1 MKRTPIAA
9 CRGAWLALLAPL
21 LGCQDLPVT
30 LAGCAAVRV
39 GPVCEVAANARE
51 LRVFVATSVGTPV
64 TVLQGLRPLPLQAA
78 EEVQGGR
85 LLRVQVRP
93 GARGLWVV
101 ERRGLHLRS
110 HSLTLREHTTAPW
123 LRDARAR
130 WDKDQVEA
138 VGQELRAR
146 LAQGLPPDERAEALG
161 MLGRIALEQSAIPEA
176 RARLQD
182 ALLADRETGSVSG
195 EADDALVLAALL
207 AQQDQQASAAE
218 AVLGA
223 HAWAFK
229 QAPAFQPWATLQQA
243 GWLRMR
249 GALAE
254 GLAVLDEGR
263 RQARQ
268 LGEALALGE
277 LRLARADVLQNLG
290 RAAEAKEELQGL
302 AEDYRAQGAWCRA
315 ANALTKLGRL
325 RLLGLQATPS
335 LGAAWPTEEDPAPPL
350 QQSLT
355 LRRAHCQQAPRIAEN
370 LALLAATAI
379 LRGDVGA
386 AEQALLR
393 SQEEVAQGA
402 DIGLRRHW
410 AMLEGHLALLRAQR
424 AAKAA
429 APPLYQ
435 DAARRLRAA
444 LVLLDSEKALPSAPR
459 EHAGQPGAR
468 AVAPAPDPYDSGWR
482 ARVALAQVLAALQRP
497 AEAETEFLRAEEHL
511 ERRGLELT
519 RGEVR
524 SGYLGRHQLGTGA
537 FVEFL
542 VDQRR
547 EADALRVVRQALA
560 RGLRGLVRLSRLSAL
575 SPEEEQR
582 FAEAQAA
589 YQRTREAFEQASARA
604 AEAPLNEE
612 ANQREERRQL
622 ANSLDQQLDRA
633 LRVLGERA
641 PEALRPIAAGEVL
654 LVCHPLTRT
663 WLCLL
668 GREEAQPA
676 PRAKTTQVVSA
687 RLPREP
693 DAAGLGALLGEPQA
707 RAILQGARRLSVISY
722 GQALEQLDFDSLL
735 VAGRPLAEQV
745 EVVYALDLPQAP
757 RSAETPASG
766 PRQALL
772 ITDPLG
778 EIDPALRPALQPA
791 PSPNQAPAEEATAPW
806 QIQSEG
812 FGPRVPHPTGVS
824 GLPRQRVVEL
834 LAQAD
839 LFAYFGH
846 GFFAA
851 DLARRHLRTGS
862 DGGLQVADILMLPR
876 GPRAVVLV
884 GCSTGA
890 AAVAVGGVSGL
901 GIAQAFLVKGQGF
914 VIGTTREV
922 AAEVGKA
929 MGEALVAAGLPALV
943 ADPVARL
950 RAARAQ
956 VRAQHPTWVQESQ
969 AFRVLVP

>member
-1 MKRTPIAA
+1 MKRTPISVY
-9 CRGAWLALLAPL
+9 RGAWLAWLAPL

-39 GPVCEVAANARE
+39 GPVCEIAANARE

-64 TVLQGLRPLPLQAA
+64 TVLQGLRPLPLRAA

-110 HSLTLREHTTAPW
+110 RSLTLREHTTAPW
-123 LRDARAR
+123 LQDARAR
-130 WDKDQVEA
+130 WDKDQGGA

-146 LAQGLPPDERAEALG
+146 LAQGLPPAERAEALG

-176 RARLQD
+176 RARLQE
-182 ALLADRETGSVSG
+182 ALLADRETGSLSG

-223 HAWAFK
+223 HAWAFQ

-290 RAAEAKEELQGL
+290 RAAEAKQELQGL
-302 AEDYRAQGAWCRA
+302 AEDYLAQGAWCRA
-315 ANALTKLGRL
+315 ASALTKLGRL
-325 RLLGLQATPS
+325 RLMGLQATPS
-335 LGAAWPTEEDPAPPL
+335 LGAAWPAAEDPAPPL

-393 SQEEVAQGA
+393 SQKEVAQGA

-410 AMLEGHLALLRAQR
+410 AVLEGHLALLRARQ
-424 AAKAA
+424 AAQAA

-435 DAARRLRAA
+435 EAERRLRAA
-444 LVLLDSEKALPSAPR
+444 LTLLDSEHAPR
-459 EHAGQPGAR
+459 SGADQPGAR
-468 AVAPAPDPYDSGWR
+468 ASAPAPDPYDSGWR
-482 ARVALAQVLAALQRP
+482 ARVALAQALAALQRP
-497 AEAETEFLRAEEHL
+497 TEAEAEFQRAEEHL

-537 FVEFL
+537 YVEFL
-542 VDQRR
+542 VDERR

-575 SPEEEQR
+575 SPKEEQR
-582 FAEAQAA
+582 FAEARAA
-589 YQRTREAFEQASARA
+589 YQRTRAAFEQASARA

-622 ANSLDQQLDRA
+622 ANSLDQQLDSA

-668 GREEAQPA
+668 GREQAQQA
-676 PRAKTTQVVSA
+676 QGAKTTQVVSA

-693 DAAGLGALLGEPQA
+693 DAASLGALLGEPQA

-757 RSAETPASG
+757 RPAETPASG

-851 DLARRHLRTGS
+851 DLAQRHLRTGN

-890 AAVAVGGVSGL
+890 AAAAVGGVSGL

-950 RAARAQ
+950 RAARAL
-956 VRAQHPTWVQESQ
+956 VRAHHPAWAKDSQ